1 MNYSDWGTSVNGL
14 ASQWLVA
21 DHPFSLSLSPWKI
34 SLLFSKATPR
44 RRSPTDHLV
53 FIDPTTARCVSHP
66 SSDCRLALSLSFHH
80 QTLFFRDKATARKVF
95 SLLFTDVASL
105 FLLRNQRDQMEAL
118 PTQLADTQGRNFLGY
133 SDSAKKR
140 KKLTTRREMYVHHM
154 INISQSQSDVQI
166 IARLTDAVQSYELWR
181 GSRRL

>member
-21 DHPFSLSLSPWKI
+21 DHPFSLSLSVENLSPLLKSNPSTPVAYRPPRFHRSNYRPLRES
-34 SLLFSKATPR
+34 SLIWLSS
-44 RRSPTDHLV
+44 RS
-53 FIDPTTARCVSHP
+53 
-66 SSDCRLALSLSFHH
+66 LSLSFHH